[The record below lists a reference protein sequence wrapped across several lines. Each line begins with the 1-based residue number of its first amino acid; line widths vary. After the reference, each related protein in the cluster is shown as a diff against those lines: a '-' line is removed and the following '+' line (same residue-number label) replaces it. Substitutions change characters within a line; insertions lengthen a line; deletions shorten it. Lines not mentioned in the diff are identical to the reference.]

1 MKKILLGLFVLGF
14 TIPAYAAPNSV
25 IGATPLQTDTAHAV
39 SVGWPS
45 LAYEWWHSGK
55 TDWALGAE
63 LVYGDWSGEFSDVD
77 IGLAINVPFRWH
89 LRERGRVNVAFKLAP
104 GGLIGSIDSP
114 GNDLFVGGI
123 RMEAGLPISIDID
136 SQFRFI
142 TGVTVPFTVMFV
154 ESADPFVIIPIMPRL
169 GVEFGVADNVVPFL
183 LVELGPTIAVGD
195 FGSEVEFGIRASVGA
210 LFW

>member
-1 MKKILLGLFVLGF
+1 MKKILFLIFVLSF
-14 TIPAYAAPNSV
+14 NLRAQASPNSV

-55 TDWALGAE
+55 QDWALGAE
-63 LVYGDWSGEFSDVD
+63 LVYGDWSGNFSDVD

-104 GGLIGSIDSP
+104 GGLMGTINSP
-114 GNDLFVGGI
+114 GDDLFVGGI

-142 TGVTVPFTVMFV
+142 TGVSVPFTVMFV
-154 ESADPFVIIPIMPRL
+154 ENSDPFVVIPIMPRL
-169 GVEFGVADNVVPFL
+169 GVEVAVAENVTPFL

-195 FGSEVEFGIRASVGA
+195 FGSEVEFGVRASVGA